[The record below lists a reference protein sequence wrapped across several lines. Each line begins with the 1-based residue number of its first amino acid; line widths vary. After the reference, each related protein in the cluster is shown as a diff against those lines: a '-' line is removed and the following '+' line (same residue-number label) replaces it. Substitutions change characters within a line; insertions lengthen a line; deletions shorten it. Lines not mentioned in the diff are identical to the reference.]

1 MMPNFIVRHSYIG
14 IQKMSICMTKT
25 INEKQR
31 MRRISQNYQPKRE
44 WAVMGDFGL
53 MTEKME

>member
-1 MMPNFIVRHSYIG
+1 
-14 IQKMSICMTKT
+14 MSICMTKT

>member
-1 MMPNFIVRHSYIG
+1 
-14 IQKMSICMTKT
+14 MSICMTKAAS
-25 INEKQR
+25 EKQQ
-31 MRRISQNYQPKRE
+31 MRRISENHQQKRE